1 MGTFF
6 TGIEIFPFPQNVPWL
21 HWRAMC
27 DVKELFSPQRQ
38 RLLHGAPQ
46 EPEPPG
52 PLLGAPHVATWR
64 AFPDPAVKQQLQE
77 KAMETMERLQNC
89 FSALQLCHRDIS
101 GSRHSLRQCRN
112 LLESHQASS
121 LAICELLTEW
131 ADLGAIALARPAG
144 AAGRCR
150 GRRPRCFFCRERRAL
165 EEKFRAWSSL
175 PGDAEDVNESA
186 VLADV
191 SSTCSSSSEEVYRAE
206 EVAAFDVHHPVVS
219 AVQPRARPTMVQR
232 RKTSR
237 ERGQKLFKH
246 RSGPVGRDGR
256 ATWYATHTVDP
267 PRSVGVPAEPE
278 AASPSL
284 TLPAERL
291 QAQAVPSVESP
302 DKAAAAT
309 TPAAEAATVL
319 RPKPQELL
327 EDAELEPYAS
337 AAARFRA
344 EMEFLDMSSFPASP
358 EVKFRRRSSEARLPY
373 DKTRPL
379 GLVID
384 IEAEV
389 VGPPAPPPST
399 SHSMLL
405 HTHLEA
411 KDPLKGW
418 KQLLVKTGLMARRA
432 RRSSCIKLM
441 VLRGWRSCCAR
452 PSRPLGAGGSAVA
465 SALAVHQ
472 PSMAA
477 RVSGGGRAKIP
488 RPPVLGGLDVEAVG
502 SIESTVGLA
511 AIC

>member
-1 MGTFF
+1 M
-6 TGIEIFPFPQNVPWL
+6 
-21 HWRAMC
+21 
-27 DVKELFSPQRQ
+27 
-38 RLLHGAPQ
+38 
-46 EPEPPG
+46 
-52 PLLGAPHVATWR
+52 
-64 AFPDPAVKQQLQE
+64 KQKLQE
-77 KAMETMERLQNC
+77 KAMETMERLQKC

-101 GSRHSLRQCRN
+101 GSRHSLRQCRH

-121 LAICELLTEW
+121 LAVCELLTDW
-131 ADLGAIALARPAG
+131 ADLGAMDLAQPAG
-144 AAGRCR
+144 PVGRCR

-175 PGDAEDVNESA
+175 PGDAEDANESA

-191 SSTCSSSSEEVYRAE
+191 SSTCSSSSSEVPWAE
-206 EVAAFDVHHPVVS
+206 EVAAFDVVA
-219 AVQPRARPTMVQR
+219 AVHPRARPMVQR

-237 ERGQKLFKH
+237 ERGQKLFKR
-246 RSGPVGRDGR
+246 RSGPVGRP
-256 ATWYATHTVDP
+256 TWYATHTVDP

-284 TLPAERL
+284 TAPAERL
-291 QAQAVPSVESP
+291 QAQAVPSVDSP
-302 DKAAAAT
+302 DKAAAAA
-309 TPAAEAATVL
+309 TPAADAATAM

-411 KDPLKGW
+411 KDPLRGW

-441 VLRGWRSCCAR
+441 VLRGWRSCCVR
-452 PSRPLGAGGSAVA
+452 PAKAGLA
-465 SALAVHQ
+465 SAAVHQ
-472 PSMAA
+472 PNMAA
-477 RVSGGGRAKIP
+477 R
-488 RPPVLGGLDVEAVG
+488 RPSKVTG
-502 SIESTVGLA
+502 SLQF
-511 AIC
+511 